1 MPWEHYLLPLLD
13 YRIGVEW
20 NVERGRLLSWAVQL
34 EWLDPEEGRFV
45 WVARYDTAGGL
56 PHRDRNR
63 IARHEPMPHLSPTS
77 GGDLNR
83 ARDDLLARAWEYI
96 EAYKAAKAEG
106 REAW

>member
-13 YRIGVEW
+13 YRIRVEW

-63 IARHEPMPHLSPTS
+63 IGGGS
-77 GGDLNR
+77 GGGEGSWER
-83 ARDDLLARAWEYI
+83 HSPARGFP
-96 EAYKAAKAEG
+96 G
-106 REAW
+106 RG